1 MPAMLPHARRFT
13 RPPFSAIARNAWMT
27 VALGVFGPV
36 ILAADHDTAPPSIP
50 LTIDAG
56 QEREIAGRRDR
67 DGEAPAG
74 SARGM
79 GWLAWATVAIA
90 AAAAIVARRLARR
103 TVAALPADVL
113 ELLGTTPLGPTQ
125 TLRVIRFGTQTLLVS
140 TTPSGSNTL
149 AVVDDPEVS
158 AAMAA
163 ACRTSPPLA
172 QPRRWPLAAALL
184 LATPLMTAVSAAE
197 PGSSIDPAPP
207 PLIAASQE
215 PAVESST
222 MPTSWLER
230 ILAGRS
236 LDGLVSIAITFGVV
250 SIAPAILLMTTCF
263 VRMSVVLA
271 MARQGFGGPQLP
283 SNQVLTSLALFLSA
297 LVMWPIWT
305 AAYRDGI
312 EPYQA
317 GQISFSTAC
326 ERTSLPIRRWMATQI
341 EQAGNRDTMLL
352 FLERH
357 PSGRRD
363 VTSYDD
369 VPIESLLPAFLVSE
383 LKAAFT
389 IGFRILLPFLV
400 LDCIVATLV
409 LSTGLVMLPPTLVSL
424 PLKIL
429 VFVLADGWSLVVQS
443 LLDSVQLGMP

>member
-1 MPAMLPHARRFT
+1 MPTLLPHARRFS
-13 RPPFSAIARNAWMT
+13 RPLFRAIVRTAWMT
-27 VALGVFGPV
+27 AALGVLGPV

-50 LTIDAG
+50 LTIDASQARDIG
-56 QEREIAGRRDR
+56 GRRGD
-67 DGEAPAG
+67 DGEAPTD
-74 SARGM
+74 SPRGM
-79 GWLAWATVAIA
+79 GWPAWAAVAIA
-90 AAAAIVARRLARR
+90 AATAVVARRWARR
-103 TVAALPADVL
+103 TVAALPTDVL

-140 TTPSGSNTL
+140 TTSSGSNTL

-163 ACRTSPPLA
+163 ACRNSPPPA

-184 LATPLMTAVSAAE
+184 LAAPLMTAAAAEE
-197 PGSSIDPAPP
+197 PGSSIDPAP

-215 PAVESST
+215 PAVESSA

-297 LVMWPIWT
+297 LVMWPIWM

-317 GQISFSTAC
+317 GQISFSAAC

-357 PSGRRD
+357 PSGRRE

-409 LSTGLVMLPPTLVSL
+409 ISTGLVMLPPTLVSL

-443 LLDSVQLGMP
+443 LLDSVQRGMP